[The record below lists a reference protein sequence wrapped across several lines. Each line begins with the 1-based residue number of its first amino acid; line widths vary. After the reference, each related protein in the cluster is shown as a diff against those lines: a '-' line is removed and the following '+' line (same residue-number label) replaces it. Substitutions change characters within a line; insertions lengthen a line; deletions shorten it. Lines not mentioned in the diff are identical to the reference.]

1 VQSVYVIPLLIAA
14 LGSSL
19 LVLSTSGGAYASV
32 LGLPFSSIVLRGL
45 GLIVIIFSVVAF
57 LAAYGST
64 LPPLRRAQHDK
75 PDHVGGAHGKS
86 EDSIKPQHLS
96 RGA

>member
-1 VQSVYVIPLLIAA
+1 MKSVYVIPALIGASG
-14 LGSSL
+14 LGL
-19 LVLSTSGGAYASV
+19 LVLGTSGGADTSV
-32 LGLPFSSIVLRGL
+32 LGFPLSSLVVRGL

-64 LPPLRRAQHDK
+64 LPPLRTERHDK

-86 EDSIKPQHLS
+86 EDPVRPQRLS